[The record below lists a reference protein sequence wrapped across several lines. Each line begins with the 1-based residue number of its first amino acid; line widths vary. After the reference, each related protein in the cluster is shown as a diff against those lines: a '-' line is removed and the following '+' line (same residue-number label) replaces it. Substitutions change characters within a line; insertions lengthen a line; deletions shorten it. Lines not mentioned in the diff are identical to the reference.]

1 MKTMLVAVTM
11 LAGFA
16 ALGGEVRYVATDGN
30 DSDSGS
36 GEAPFATVARAVESL
51 GDAGGIVYVGGGR
64 LSRCRLYGGGV
75 SLF

>member
-16 ALGGEVRYVATDGN
+16 ALGGEVRYV
-30 DSDSGS
+30 
-36 GEAPFATVARAVESL
+36 
-51 GDAGGIVYVGGGR
+51 GGGR